1 MTERTLTADSTGPV
15 NFDATSNAADIHIA
29 VHAAAT
35 RAQVTVTTTATSGP
49 SHDAVR
55 DATLTRSPGS
65 LSATLRDEGATVVS
79 TGYGSV
85 TVAGRNTG
93 VISTG
98 SGSVVMSGGRV
109 WINGVEVTAG
119 TGPGGSAAGPLAPI
133 TIRATLPAGS
143 SIDVRTRSG
152 QVTAV
157 GALASATART
167 TSGDITLD
175 RCGAANLSSVS
186 GDLEVDAAAS
196 VVASTTSGDIRVG
209 DVGAFT
215 ARSVSGDVRVR
226 DTNGAASASTTSGDV
241 TIGYSGPMRPVARSV
256 SGDVKVRPR

>member
-29 VHAAAT
+29 VLASAN

-49 SHDAVR
+49 SHDAVQS
-55 DATLTRSPGS
+55 ATLTRSPGS

-109 WINGVEVTAG
+109 WVNGVEVTAAG
-119 TGPGGSAAGPLAPI
+119 ATGASAGPLAPI

-167 TSGDITLD
+167 TSGDIALD

-186 GDLEVDAAAS
+186 GDLKVDAAAS
-196 VVASTTSGDIRVG
+196 VAASTTSGDIRVG

-215 ARSVSGDVRVR
+215 AVSVSGDVRVR